1 MSLAAVAVR
10 NQRRRAA
17 QQQHQLIDDPLTQN
31 ASDPSLK
38 LRKVRQFRVWFR
50 VFVVSPVPRHL
61 VEKHLADRGLVDQE
75 NNLSTYSAVKQT
87 LGS

>member
-17 QQQHQLIDDPLTQN
+17 QQNPPLVDDPLTQKID

-38 LRKVRQFRVWFR
+38 LRKVRLFRKTKFT
-50 VFVVSPVPRHL
+50 FCFIL
-61 VEKHLADRGLVDQE
+61 L
-75 NNLSTYSAVKQT
+75 
-87 LGS
+87 